1 MVDVIVIGG
10 GPAGMN
16 VALNLLRGGRS
27 VLILEKESFGGQ
39 MALSPRIENIPGIKS
54 ISGLEYSDLVFEQ
67 ITELGADFELGEVS
81 KIKKEEDNTFT
92 VTTTFGSYKAKAVVI
107 ATGCS
112 HRQLGLP
119 KEDKFIGNGI
129 SYCAV
134 CDGAFYKD
142 QEVSI
147 IGDGNTAVQYALILS
162 NYCTKVHMY
171 VLFDRLFAD
180 KIIVDRLLSNEK
192 IEVNYE
198 MSVTEL
204 LGNDKLEGLRFHSNK
219 DDNDYTVDTEALFI
233 AIGQIPHNEPFKD
246 IVNLSERGFIITD
259 DKMQTREPGVFAIG
273 DTREKDVRQIITAL
287 GDASVAAVSVEKYLR
302 TL

>member
-1 MVDVIVIGG
+1 MFDVIIVGG

-16 VALNLLRGGRS
+16 VALNLLRSGRT
-27 VLILEKESFGGQ
+27 VLILEKEAFGGQ

-54 ISGLEYSDLVFEQ
+54 ISGLEFSDLMFEQ
-67 ITELGADFELGEVS
+67 ITDMGADFELGEVS
-81 KIKKEEDNTFT
+81 KIKKENGVFK
-92 VTTTFGSYKAKAVVI
+92 VTTTFGTYESKAVVL

-119 KEDKFIGNGI
+119 KEDKFIGKGI

-142 QEVSI
+142 KEVSI
-147 IGDGNTAVQYALILS
+147 IGDGNTAVQYALTLS

-171 VLFDRLFAD
+171 VLFDKLFAD
-180 KIIVDRLLSNEK
+180 KVIVDRLLNNPK

-198 MSVTEL
+198 MSVVEL
-204 LGNDKLEGLRFHSNK
+204 LGVDELEGLRFHSMK
-219 DDNDYTVDTEALFI
+219 DDEDHIFKTEALFI
-233 AIGQIPHNEPFKD
+233 AIGQIPHNEAFKD
-246 IVNLSERGFIITD
+246 LVNLDERGFIITD
-259 DKMQTREPGVFAIG
+259 EKMQTREPGLFAIG
-273 DTREKDVRQIITAL
+273 DTRVKDVRQIITAL

>member
-1 MVDVIVIGG
+1 MVDVIIVGG

-16 VALNLLRGGRS
+16 VALNLLRSGRS

-39 MALSPRIENIPGIKS
+39 MALSPRIENIPGIKL
-54 ISGLEYSDLVFEQ
+54 ISGLEYSDMIFEQ
-67 ITELGADFELGEVS
+67 ITEAGADFELGEVS

-92 VTTTFGSYKAKAVVI
+92 VITSFGSYKAKAVVI

-119 KEDKFIGNGI
+119 KEDKFIGKGI

-134 CDGAFYKD
+134 CDGAFYKGK
-142 QEVSI
+142 EVSI
-147 IGDGNTAVQYALILS
+147 IGDGNTAVQYALTLS

-171 VLFDRLFAD
+171 VLFDKLFAD
-180 KIIVDRLLSNEK
+180 KVIVDRLLNNDK

-204 LGNDKLEGLRFHSNK
+204 LGVDQLEGLRFHSMK
-219 DDNDYTVDTEALFI
+219 DDEDHVIPTEALFI

-246 IVNLSERGFIITD
+246 LVNLNERGFIITD
-259 DKMQTREPGVFAIG
+259 DKMQTREPGIFAIG
-273 DTREKDVRQIITAL
+273 DTRQKDVRQIITAL

>member
-81 KIKKEEDNTFT
+81 KIKKEEDKTFT

>member
-1 MVDVIVIGG
+1 MVDVIIVGG

-16 VALNLLRGGRS
+16 VALNILRSGRT
-27 VLILEKESFGGQ
+27 VLILEKEAFGGQ

-54 ISGLEYSDLVFEQ
+54 ISGLEFSDLMFEQ
-67 ITELGADFELGEVS
+67 ITDMGADFELGEVS
-81 KIKKEEDNTFT
+81 KIKKEDGIFK
-92 VTTTFGSYKAKAVVI
+92 VTTTFGTYESKAVVL

-119 KEDKFIGNGI
+119 KEDKFIGKGI

-142 QEVSI
+142 KEVSI
-147 IGDGNTAVQYALILS
+147 IGDGNTAVQYALTLS

-171 VLFDRLFAD
+171 VLFDKLFAD
-180 KIIVDRLLSNEK
+180 KVIVDRLLNNPK

-198 MSVTEL
+198 MSVVEL
-204 LGNDKLEGLRFHSNK
+204 LGVDELEGLRFHSMK
-219 DDNDYTVDTEALFI
+219 DDEDHIFKTEALFI
-233 AIGQIPHNEPFKD
+233 AIGQIPHNEAFKD
-246 IVNLSERGFIITD
+246 LVNLNERGFIITD
-259 DKMQTREPGVFAIG
+259 EKMQTREPGLFAIG
-273 DTREKDVRQIITAL
+273 DPRVKDVRQIITAL
-287 GDASVAAVSVEKYLR
+287 GDASVAAVAVEKYLR

>member
-1 MVDVIVIGG
+1 MVDVIIVGG

-16 VALNLLRGGRS
+16 VALNILRSGRT
-27 VLILEKESFGGQ
+27 VLILEKEAFGGQ

-54 ISGLEYSDLVFEQ
+54 ISGLEFSDLMFEQ
-67 ITELGADFELGEVS
+67 ITDMGADFELGEVS
-81 KIKKEEDNTFT
+81 KIKKEDGIFK
-92 VTTTFGSYKAKAVVI
+92 VTTTFGTYESKAVVL

-119 KEDKFIGNGI
+119 KEDKFIGKGI

-142 QEVSI
+142 KEVSI
-147 IGDGNTAVQYALILS
+147 IGDGNTAVQYALTLS

-171 VLFDRLFAD
+171 VLFDKLFAD
-180 KIIVDRLLSNEK
+180 KVIVDRLLNNPK

-198 MSVTEL
+198 MSVVEL
-204 LGNDKLEGLRFHSNK
+204 LGVDELEGLRFHSMK
-219 DDNDYTVDTEALFI
+219 DDEDHIFKTEALFI
-233 AIGQIPHNEPFKD
+233 AIGQIPHNEAFKD
-246 IVNLSERGFIITD
+246 LVNLNERGFIITD
-259 DKMQTREPGVFAIG
+259 EKMQTREPGLFAIG
-273 DTREKDVRQIITAL
+273 DTRVKDVRQIITAL
-287 GDASVAAVSVEKYLR
+287 GDASVAAVAVEKYLR

>member
-1 MVDVIVIGG
+1 MVDVIIVGG

-16 VALNLLRGGRS
+16 AALNLLRSGRS

-54 ISGLEYSDLVFEQ
+54 ISGLEFSDLMFEQ
-67 ITELGADFELGEVS
+67 ITEMGADFELGEVS
-81 KIKKEEDNTFT
+81 KIKKELDNTFT
-92 VTTTFGSYKAKAVVI
+92 VTTSFGTYKSKAVVL

-119 KEDKFIGNGI
+119 KEDKFIGKGI

-142 QEVSI
+142 KEVSI
-147 IGDGNTAVQYALILS
+147 IGDGNTAVQYALTLS

-171 VLFDRLFAD
+171 VLFDKLFAD
-180 KIIVDRLLSNEK
+180 KVIVDRLLNNPK

-198 MSVTEL
+198 MSVVEL
-204 LGNDKLEGLRFHSNK
+204 LGVDQLEGLRFHSMK
-219 DDNDYTVDTEALFI
+219 DDEDHVFQTEALFI

-246 IVNLSERGFIITD
+246 LVNLNERGFIIVD
-259 DKMQTREPGVFAIG
+259 DKMQTREPGLFAIG
-273 DTREKDVRQIITAL
+273 DTRVKDVRQIITAL
-287 GDASVAAVSVEKYLR
+287 GDASVAAVAVEKYLR

>member
-1 MVDVIVIGG
+1 MVDVIIVGG

-16 VALNLLRGGRS
+16 VALNLLRSGRT
-27 VLILEKESFGGQ
+27 VLILEKEAFGGQ

-54 ISGLEYSDLVFEQ
+54 ISGLEFSDLMFEQ
-67 ITELGADFELGEVS
+67 ITDMGADFELGEVS
-81 KIKKEEDNTFT
+81 KIKKENGVFK
-92 VTTTFGSYKAKAVVI
+92 VTTTFGTYESKAVVL

-119 KEDKFIGNGI
+119 KEDKFIGKGI

-142 QEVSI
+142 KEVSI
-147 IGDGNTAVQYALILS
+147 IGDGNTAVQYALTLS

-171 VLFDRLFAD
+171 VLFDKLFAD
-180 KIIVDRLLSNEK
+180 KVIVDRLLNNPK

-198 MSVTEL
+198 MSVVEL
-204 LGNDKLEGLRFHSNK
+204 LGVDELEGLRFHSMK
-219 DDNDYTVDTEALFI
+219 DDEDHIFKTEALFI
-233 AIGQIPHNEPFKD
+233 AIGQIPHNEAFKD
-246 IVNLSERGFIITD
+246 LVNLDERGFIITD
-259 DKMQTREPGVFAIG
+259 EKMQTREPGLFAIG
-273 DTREKDVRQIITAL
+273 DTRVKDVRQIITAL

>member
-1 MVDVIVIGG
+1 MVDVIIVGG

-16 VALNLLRGGRS
+16 VALNLLRSGRT
-27 VLILEKESFGGQ
+27 VLILEKEAFGGQ

-54 ISGLEYSDLVFEQ
+54 ISGLEFSDLMFEQ
-67 ITELGADFELGEVS
+67 ITDMGADFELGEVS
-81 KIKKEEDNTFT
+81 KIKKEDGVFK
-92 VTTTFGSYKAKAVVI
+92 VTTTFGTYESKAVVL

-119 KEDKFIGNGI
+119 KEDKFIGKGI

-142 QEVSI
+142 KEVSI
-147 IGDGNTAVQYALILS
+147 IGDGNTAVQYALTLS

-171 VLFDRLFAD
+171 VLFDKLFAD
-180 KIIVDRLLSNEK
+180 KVIVDRLLNNPK

-204 LGNDKLEGLRFHSNK
+204 LGVDELEGLRFHSMK
-219 DDNDYTVDTEALFI
+219 DDEDHIFKTEALFI
-233 AIGQIPHNEPFKD
+233 AIGQIPHNEAFKD
-246 IVNLSERGFIITD
+246 LVNLDERGFIITD
-259 DKMQTREPGVFAIG
+259 EKMQTREPGLFAIG
-273 DTREKDVRQIITAL
+273 DTRVKDVRQIITAL
-287 GDASVAAVSVEKYLR
+287 GDASVAAVAVEKYLK

>member
-1 MVDVIVIGG
+1 MVDVIIVGG

-16 VALNLLRGGRS
+16 VALNLLRSGRT
-27 VLILEKESFGGQ
+27 VLILEKEAFGGQ

-54 ISGLEYSDLVFEQ
+54 ISGLEFSDLMFEQ
-67 ITELGADFELGEVS
+67 ITDMGADFELGEVS
-81 KIKKEEDNTFT
+81 KIKKENGIFK
-92 VTTTFGSYKAKAVVI
+92 VTTTFGTYESKAVVL

-119 KEDKFIGNGI
+119 KEDKFIGKGI

-142 QEVSI
+142 KEVSI
-147 IGDGNTAVQYALILS
+147 IGDGNTAVQYALTLS

-171 VLFDRLFAD
+171 VLFDKLFAD
-180 KIIVDRLLSNEK
+180 KVIVDRLLNNPK

-204 LGNDKLEGLRFHSNK
+204 LGVDELQGLRFHSMK
-219 DDNDYTVDTEALFI
+219 DDEDHIFKTEALFI
-233 AIGQIPHNEPFKD
+233 AIGQIPHNEAFKD
-246 IVNLSERGFIITD
+246 LVNLDERGFIITD
-259 DKMQTREPGVFAIG
+259 EKMQTREPGIFAIG
-273 DTREKDVRQIITAL
+273 DTRVKDVRQIITAL
-287 GDASVAAVSVEKYLR
+287 GDASVAAVTIEKYLR

>member
-1 MVDVIVIGG
+1 MVDVIIVGG

-16 VALNLLRGGRS
+16 VALNLLRSGRT
-27 VLILEKESFGGQ
+27 VLILEKEAFGGQ

-54 ISGLEYSDLVFEQ
+54 ISGLEFSDLMFEQ
-67 ITELGADFELGEVS
+67 ITDMGADFELGEVS
-81 KIKKEEDNTFT
+81 KIKKEDGIFK
-92 VTTTFGSYKAKAVVI
+92 VTTTFGTYESKAVVL

-119 KEDKFIGNGI
+119 KEDKFIGKGI

-142 QEVSI
+142 KEVSI
-147 IGDGNTAVQYALILS
+147 IGDGNTAVQYALTLS

-171 VLFDRLFAD
+171 VLFDKLFAD
-180 KIIVDRLLSNEK
+180 KVIVDRLLNNPK

-198 MSVTEL
+198 MSVVEL
-204 LGNDKLEGLRFHSNK
+204 LGVDELEGLRFHSMK
-219 DDNDYTVDTEALFI
+219 DDEDHIFKTEALFI
-233 AIGQIPHNEPFKD
+233 AIGQIPHNEAFKD
-246 IVNLSERGFIITD
+246 LVNLNERGFIITD
-259 DKMQTREPGVFAIG
+259 EKMQTREPGLFAIG
-273 DTREKDVRQIITAL
+273 DTRVKDVRQIITAL
-287 GDASVAAVSVEKYLR
+287 GDASVAAVAVEKYLR